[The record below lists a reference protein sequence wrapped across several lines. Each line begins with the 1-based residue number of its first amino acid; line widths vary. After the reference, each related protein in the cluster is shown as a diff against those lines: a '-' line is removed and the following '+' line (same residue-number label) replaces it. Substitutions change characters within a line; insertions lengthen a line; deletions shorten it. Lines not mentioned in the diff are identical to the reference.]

1 MPVYAYKCRDCGT
14 PLEVHQE
21 FSDAPLTEC
30 PVCGGALRKQYGTIG
45 VTFNG
50 SGFYRTDSRAGDG
63 RATAR
68 SPSARATRAKS
79 ESKSDAPKTAG
90 APKSDGGAKPA
101 ATPLQR
107 LLTLHL
113 PFVGGGPGH
122 C

>member
-50 SGFYRTDSRAGDG
+50 SGFYRNDSRASSTGSDG
-63 RATAR
+63 
-68 SPSARATRAKS
+68 PAKSS
-79 ESKSDAPKTAG
+79 ESKSESSTPAA
-90 APKSDGGAKPA
+90 APKSDGGSKPA
-101 ATPLQR
+101 SSTSSSSSAAS
-107 LLTLHL
+107 
-113 PFVGGGPGH
+113 
-122 C
+122 

>member
-50 SGFYRTDSRAGDG
+50 SGFYRNDSRPGAGD
-63 RATAR
+63 TAKPE
-68 SPSARATRAKS
+68 SKSS
-79 ESKSDAPKTAG
+79 ESKSDSSSSSPSTPAPKTDSG
-90 APKSDGGAKPA
+90 SKPA
-101 ATPLQR
+101 ATPSA
-107 LLTLHL
+107 
-113 PFVGGGPGH
+113 PSAS
-122 C
+122 

>member
-30 PVCGGALRKQYGTIG
+30 PVCGGALRKQYGSIG

-50 SGFYRTDSRAGDG
+50 SGFYRNDSRAGSTSSDG
-63 RATAR
+63 AK
-68 SPSARATRAKS
+68 PSGDGG
-79 ESKSDAPKTAG
+79 KSDSSSSS

-101 ATPLQR
+101 AKSDGGAKPASTPS
-107 LLTLHL
+107 TSS
-113 PFVGGGPGH
+113 
-122 C
+122 

>member
-50 SGFYRTDSRAGDG
+50 SGFYRNDSRAGTGD
-63 RATAR
+63 AEKPAAKTDA
-68 SPSARATRAKS
+68 SPAAPAKS
-79 ESKSDAPKTAG
+79 DSA
-90 APKSDGGAKPA
+90 AKPA
-101 ATPLQR
+101 AKSDSGSKPAAA
-107 LLTLHL
+107 
-113 PFVGGGPGH
+113 PSGSA
-122 C
+122 